1 LKETFM
7 TRKTISLLLC
17 IVVAVFTLTVSGQGG
32 DPNYKPK
39 RLNKM
44 IELLEAG
51 QPIYDISVEGVG
63 YEEGKKL
70 AQDRYDLIQY
80 QMEHGPFDP
89 ILLRQFMQGL
99 VDGGPTKSGHRTPT
113 VIVTLPVLGLDE
125 ATVKANHWA
134 IEQILTSGVHGLM
147 MCHMRNPEAA
157 RMFVATARYQFERP
171 NLKGADKG
179 IPEGLRGSGSQT
191 YASRIW
197 GIPANEYVVKADPW
211 PMNPEGELI
220 LSVKMEDK
228 YALANV
234 EQITKVPGIAWGEWG
249 PGDQSMSLVGLPAFL
264 GRRGGG
270 GGDDAAGGGRG
281 RGGRGRGVA
290 ASNEPVAEGLPP
302 IADARLQAAREK
314 IMNTMKA
321 AKWFTLHSATEANIE
336 QLIRAG
342 VMVTHGSSLAL
353 TNKGRAYTKRQMPY

>member
-1 LKETFM
+1 MKRIALALSLFG
-7 TRKTISLLLC
+7 IAFASLLS
-17 IVVAVFTLTVSGQGG
+17 AQGG
-32 DPNYKPK
+32 DPSYKPK

-51 QPIYDISVEGVG
+51 QPVYDISVEGVG
-63 YEEGKKL
+63 YDEGKKL
-70 AQDRYDLIQY
+70 AQERYDLIQY

-89 ILLRQFMQGL
+89 HMLRQFMQGL

-125 ATVKANHWA
+125 ASVKANHWL
-134 IEQILTSGVHGLM
+134 IEQILSAGVHGLM
-147 MCHMRNPEAA
+147 MCHARTPEAV
-157 RMFVATARYQFERP
+157 RMFVGTARYQFERP

-179 IPEGLRGSGSQT
+179 IPEGLRGSGSQG

-197 GIPANEYVVKADPW
+197 GITGNEYVVRADPW
-211 PMNPEGELI
+211 PMNPQGELI
-220 LSVKMEDK
+220 LSLKMEDK

-249 PGDQSMSLVGLPAFL
+249 PGDQSMSIVGLPAFM
-264 GRRGGG
+264 GRGGG
-270 GGDDAAGGGRG
+270 GGDDAAAGGG
-281 RGGRGRGVA
+281 RGGRGRGA
-290 ASNEPVAEGLPP
+290 AAATGPVPEGLPL
-302 IADARLQAAREK
+302 IAEPRLQAARER
-314 IMNTMKA
+314 IMNAMKA
-321 AKWFTLHSATEANIE
+321 AKWAPLHSATVANIE

-342 VMVTHGSSLAL
+342 IMVTHGSSVEL

>member
-1 LKETFM
+1 V
-7 TRKTISLLLC
+7 TRKNIAMLLVL
-17 IVVAVFTLTVSGQGG
+17 ILAAFTLPVKGQGG

-63 YEEGKKL
+63 YEEGTKL
-70 AQDRYDLIQY
+70 SQDRYDLIQY
-80 QMEHGPFDP
+80 QMEHGVFDP
-89 ILLRQFMQGL
+89 QMLRQFMQGL

-125 ATVKANHWA
+125 MTVKNNHWV

-147 MCHMRNPEAA
+147 MCHARNPEAV

-179 IPEGLRGSGSQT
+179 IPEGLRGSGSQG

-197 GIPANEYVVKADPW
+197 GIPANEYVVRADPW
-211 PMNPEGELI
+211 PMNPQGELL
-220 LSVKMEDK
+220 LSLKMEDK
-228 YALANV
+228 YALANID
-234 EQITKVPGIAWGEWG
+234 EITKVPGIAWGEWG
-249 PGDQSMSLVGLPAFL
+249 PGDQSMSIVGLPAFL
-264 GRRGGG
+264 TPPGGP
-270 GGDDAAGGGRG
+270 G
-281 RGGRGRGVA
+281 RGGRGAA
-290 ASNEPVAEGLPP
+290 ASNAPAPEGLPV
-302 IADARLQAAREK
+302 IADARLQAARER
-314 IMNTMKA
+314 IMNAMKA
-321 AKWFTLHSATEANIE
+321 AKWFPLHSATTNNIE

-342 VMVTHGSSLAL
+342 IMVTHGSSVEL